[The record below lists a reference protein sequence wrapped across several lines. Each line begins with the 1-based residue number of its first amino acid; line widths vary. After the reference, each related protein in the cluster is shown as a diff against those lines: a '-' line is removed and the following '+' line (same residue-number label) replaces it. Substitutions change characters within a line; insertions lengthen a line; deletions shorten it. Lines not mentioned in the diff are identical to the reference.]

1 MQASE
6 VREKYL
12 RFFEK
17 RGHKRI
23 DPAPLVLED
32 DPSTLFTSAGM
43 QPLVSYL
50 LGEPHPSGSKRLVD
64 SQPSIRLGDIEE
76 VGDNR
81 HTTFFEM
88 LGNWSLGD
96 YFKKEQ
102 LPWVWEYFTEELK
115 LDPKKLYVTVYKGEE
130 KFGVEKDKTSADIWK
145 EIYKKVRMDAKEIE
159 DVEEKGLQGGRIF
172 YYKDNWWSMTGDPE
186 KMNVGHIG
194 GPDSEVFYEFTDVEH
209 DPKYGKVC
217 HPNDDC
223 GRFLEIGNSVFIQY
237 KKVSD
242 TRLEELPQKNVDFG
256 GGFERILAAV
266 NNTPDIFKTDLF
278 SEMVKNTEDAFSVEY
293 GKNERT
299 TYSIRVIV
307 EHLRASA
314 ALISSGIIPS
324 NKYQG
329 YVLRRLLRKVIF
341 HCYLLNGSS
350 FENLKVPETVGL
362 HDKGYPIK
370 FLDSGKI
377 NKVVQEESDK
387 FVSTLKKGIQIL
399 SKKMEEGEV
408 GGSLAFDLYQTS
420 GIPLEL
426 ALEILESKGKKFSKK
441 DKLEFEKEFE
451 KHKEQSRSTSA
462 GVFKGGLADH
472 STEVVRLHTA
482 THLLLASLRKVLG
495 EHVVQKGQNITKERS
510 RFDFPND
517 AKLSDAQ
524 MKDVEDMINDV
535 VKKDL
540 PVNFE
545 VMPKGEALRTGAI
558 HAFNEKYADTVK
570 VYYVGPTSPRL
581 RGARPFSSE
590 FCGGPHVVSTGVIGR
605 VRIKKQEKIGAG
617 LIRIYLVIDGS

>member
-1 MQASE
+1 MQAKE
-6 VREKYL
+6 VREKFIN
-12 RFFEK
+12 FFEK

-23 DPAPLVLED
+23 DPAPLVLEN

-43 QPLVSYL
+43 QPLVPYL
-50 LGEPHPSGSKRLVD
+50 LGEAHPSGSKRLVD

-102 LPWVWEYFTEELK
+102 LPWVWEYFTKGLK

-130 KFGVEKDKTSADIWK
+130 KFGVEKDTVSAGVWK
-145 EIYKKVRMDAKEIE
+145 EIYKREGIVAKEIE
-159 DVEEKGLQGGRIF
+159 DVEKKGLQDGRIF

-186 KMNVGHIG
+186 KMNIGHIG
-194 GPDSEVFYEFTDVEH
+194 GPDSEVFYEFTDVKH

-242 TRLEELPQKNVDFG
+242 TKLEELPQKNVDFG
-256 GGFERILAAV
+256 GGFERIVAAV

-278 SEMVKNTEDAFSVEY
+278 SEMVKKTEDTFSVEY
-293 GKNERT
+293 GKDEKT
-299 TYSIRVIV
+299 TYSIRVVV

-314 ALISSGIIPS
+314 ALISSGIAPS

-350 FENLKVPETVGL
+350 FENLKVPEAVGL
-362 HDKGYPIK
+362 SGKGYPIK
-370 FLDSGKI
+370 FADSSEI
-377 NKVVQEESDK
+377 NKAVKEESDK
-387 FVSTLKKGIQIL
+387 FVMTLKKGIQIL
-399 SKKMEEGEV
+399 SKKLDEGEV
-408 GGSLAFDLYQTS
+408 SGSLAFDMYQTS

-426 ALEILESKGKKFSKK
+426 TLEILESKGKKFSSE
-441 DKLEFEKEFE
+441 DKLQFENDFE
-451 KHKEQSRSTSA
+451 KHKDQSRSTSA

-472 STEVVRLHTA
+472 SPEVVKLHTA

-495 EHVVQKGQNITKERS
+495 DQVVQKGQNITPERS
-510 RFDFPND
+510 RFDFPNTE
-517 AKLSDAQ
+517 KLTDTQ
-524 MKDVEDMINDV
+524 LKDVENMVNAVIA
-535 VKKDL
+535 KSL
-540 PVNFE
+540 PVAFE
-545 VMPKGEALRTGAI
+545 VMPKEEALKTGAI

-570 VYYVGPTSPRL
+570 VYSIGPTSPRL
-581 RGARPFSSE
+581 RGAQSFSRE
-590 FCGGPHVVSTGVIGR
+590 FCGGPHVTNTSEIGH
-605 VRIKKQEKIGAG
+605 VKIKKQEKIGTG
-617 LIRIYLVIDGS
+617 LMRIYLVRE